1 MAVWINP
8 AAWFQILAYMASFAD
23 AYGLRDHIHFGTGVT
38 GTERTADGW
47 LVTTSDGEVHSYGS
61 LICATGTNWHASM
74 PDYPGTFT
82 GEIRHSNTYR
92 SAQEFAGKRVL
103 VIGAGDMKSRMS

>member
-1 MAVWINP
+1 
-8 AAWFQILAYMASFAD
+8 MASFAD
-23 AYGLRDHIHFGTGVT
+23 AYGLRGHIHFGTGVT
-38 GTERTADGW
+38 GAARTADGW
-47 LVTTSDGEVHSYGS
+47 LVTTSDGEVHSYSS

-92 SAQEFAGKRVL
+92 SAQGSPVNR
-103 VIGAGDMKSRMS
+103 SS